1 MSNIELF
8 TRKVNGSTA
17 GRDLLVYNI
26 NEYPNYKEV
35 VKGMLQDIRNDD
47 IDENLE
53 LSKEENSGLGEDKL
67 FNTEYQYIGHSIEV
81 INEYFKVAVG
91 ITPNYQHEKLKI
103 IIIEKDIDQSRVI
116 SGISYGPYGSG
127 IRSSEILYSKMKKGK
142 YKEYI
147 EKWHKELYQV
157 IN

>member
-1 MSNIELF
+1 MSQHELF
-8 TRKVNGSTA
+8 TYKVNGKTA

-26 NEYPNYKEV
+26 KDYPQYKEV
-35 VKGMLQDIRNDD
+35 VRGMLQDIRYDD
-47 IDENLE
+47 IDDNLE
-53 LSKEENSGLGEDKL
+53 LSKVQDSGLGEDKL
-67 FNTEYQYIGHSIEV
+67 FNTEYQYLGHTVEV
-81 INEYFKVAVG
+81 NNDYFKVAVG

-103 IIIEKDIDQSRVI
+103 IIIEKDINQSKVI

-147 EKWHKELYQV
+147 DKWHKALIEV
-157 IN
+157 